1 MYYPPYVSMKG
12 YSWTCC
18 VFSLP
23 GYRYLGDSGTDR
35 RKILHDG
42 TYWSQTGLL
51 PFWGRYPQ
59 GSPRIRNFGSKFW
72 PFDPEYLENGKSQC
86 YMSVKAWHQL
96 DEGFLKC
103 KSWAVYPSGRDPPR
117 MAGCLADALFNFW
130 WSVVWLVG
138 RTLLS

>member
-1 MYYPPYVSMKG
+1 VFFLCPVTDISATVALIGVKFCTMVHIG
-12 YSWTCC
+12 LRQ
-18 VFSLP
+18 VFSP
-23 GYRYLGDSGTDR
+23 FEGGTPRGAPESEILG
-35 RKILHDG
+35 L
-42 TYWSQTGLL
+42 
-51 PFWGRYPQ
+51 
-59 GSPRIRNFGSKFW
+59 NFGRLIPNISKTVSRNVTCQ
-72 PFDPEYLENGKSQC
+72 LK
-86 YMSVKAWHQL
+86 L